1 MALGKIKADTLEHS
15 TAGSVD
21 TQFVVNGSAKAWAA
35 FGTDATI
42 DDSLNTSS
50 ATDNGTADF
59 SLTATNATATINTA
73 VSGSIIGTTV
83 GAYACMLT
91 GSGVAKTTTVTRFR
105 TVNYHDSISYMD
117 VGPMQVIIHGDLA

>member
-1 MALGKIKADTLEHS
+1 MAGKIVADTLEHS

-21 TQFVVNGSAKAWAA
+21 TQYVVNGSAKAWAT
-35 FGTDATI
+35 FGTNATI
-42 DDSLNTSS
+42 DDSLNASS

-59 SLTATNATATINTA
+59 SLTAANATATANTA

-91 GSGVAKTTTVTRFR
+91 GSGVAKTTTVTRFK
-105 TVNYHDSISYMD
+105 TVNYNDGVAYID
-117 VGPMQVIIHGDLA
+117 IGPMQLIIHGDLA